1 MELANEDNELS
12 SKKYNIHDKKNLV
25 SQIEQL
31 SSLEQIEIFKLIKD
45 ETKYYTENLN
55 GIFINVNILSDNLLE
70 KIENFV
76 EYCNK
81 QRIELDKKE
90 HFINQQKIEIY
101 GNNNNNEKVNN
112 ILLEDNEKNYEFLDK
127 SK

>member
-1 MELANEDNELS
+1 MELSNEDHEIS
-12 SKKYNIHDKKNLV
+12 KKKYNIHDKKNLV

-101 GNNNNNEKVNN
+101 GNNNNNEKINN
-112 ILLEDNEKNYEFLDK
+112 ILLEDNEKNYEFLNK
-127 SK
+127 SE

>member
-1 MELANEDNELS
+1 MELINENKELPI
-12 SKKYNIHDKKNLV
+12 KKYNIHDKKNLV

-55 GIFINVNILSDNLLE
+55 GIFINVNILSDNLLQR
-70 KIENFV
+70 IENFV

-90 HFINQQKIEIY
+90 QFINQQKIEIY
-101 GNNNNNEKVNN
+101 GNNNNNEKINNN
-112 ILLEDNEKNYEFLDK
+112 IIIDKNEKNYDFLNK
-127 SK
+127 S

>member
-1 MELANEDNELS
+1 MELANEDKEIS
-12 SKKYNIHDKKNLV
+12 SKKYNIHYKKNLV

-101 GNNNNNEKVNN
+101 GNNNNNEKINN
-112 ILLEDNEKNYEFLDK
+112 ILLESNEKNYEFLNN
-127 SK
+127 SE

>member
-1 MELANEDNELS
+1 MELANENHEIS

-101 GNNNNNEKVNN
+101 GNNSNNEKINN
-112 ILLEDNEKNYEFLDK
+112 ILLEDNEKNYEFLNK
-127 SK
+127 SE

>member
-1 MELANEDNELS
+1 MELSNEKNDINI
-12 SKKYNIHDKKNLV
+12 KKYNIHDKKNLV

-31 SSLEQIEIFKLIKD
+31 SSLEQIEIFKLIKE

-76 EYCNK
+76 KYCNK
-81 QRIELDKKE
+81 QKIELDKKE
-90 HFINQQKIEIY
+90 NFINQQKMEIY
-101 GNNNNNEKVNN
+101 GNNNNNEKMNN
-112 ILLEDNEKNYEFLDK
+112 ILLENDEKTYDFLNN
-127 SK
+127 S

>member
-1 MELANEDNELS
+1 M
-12 SKKYNIHDKKNLV
+12 IKNLV

-55 GIFINVNILSDNLLE
+55 GIFINVNILSDNLLQ

-101 GNNNNNEKVNN
+101 GNNSNNEKINNN
-112 ILLEDNEKNYEFLDK
+112 IVLDKNEKNYDFLNK
-127 SK
+127 S

>member
-1 MELANEDNELS
+1 MELANEDKEIL

-101 GNNNNNEKVNN
+101 GNNNNNEKINN
-112 ILLEDNEKNYEFLDK
+112 ILLESNEKNYEFLNN